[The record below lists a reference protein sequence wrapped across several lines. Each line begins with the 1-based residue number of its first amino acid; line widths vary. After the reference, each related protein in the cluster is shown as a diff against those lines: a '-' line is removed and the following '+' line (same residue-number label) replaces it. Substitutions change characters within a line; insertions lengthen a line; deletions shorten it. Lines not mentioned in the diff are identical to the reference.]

1 MTRREKER
9 NKGLKEVHG
18 TVDKQSRAVDKLH
31 CTTVLKITGGIVL
44 TVLGLKTDWLVG
56 KNTII

>member
-9 NKGLKEVHG
+9 NEGLKEVHG

-31 CTTVLKITGGIVL
+31 LYNSFEDNWRHGTNSIGS
-44 TVLGLKTDWLVG
+44 
-56 KNTII
+56 